1 MGFMDYFRSSKK
13 NSAGLAKERLQIIVA
28 HSRSERRSG
37 CDQSVNLQALQKK
50 LIDVISEF
58 LHINEDEFKVELER
72 DDVRSVF
79 ELNVTLPDS
88 VDAVAEER

>member
-1 MGFMDYFRSSKK
+1 MGLMDYFRTSKK

-28 HSRSERRSG
+28 HSRSDRRSG
-37 CDQSVNLQALQKK
+37 VDESVNLQALQKK

-88 VDAVAEER
+88 VDAVAEAK